1 MRYIPLLLR
10 YFALLLPFP
19 GSSPF
24 TFAMPSVF
32 FHFSD
37 WRFRPDGGLTRPP
50 PKPSPLTPAMPSYFV
65 IFFDRRFWLV
75 YLTLRLILS
84 HFRNAIGLGIFPEDA
99 FDWTAPWTLP
109 LSLSQCLWT
118 STFFCLALSACRRPE
133 TPFPP
138 LPWPVHPHSR
148 NAIGHSACR
157 RLEPPRPIPS
167 YFGKPPFIFALPF
180 FPTAISILGTVRR
193 RECSYETEQCHSYT
207 SPLNCQY
214 LRNGWSDRAEILGGD
229 WLCRGQKWQ

>member
-37 WRFRPDGGLTRPP
+37 WRFRPDGCLTPP

-99 FDWTAPWTLP
+99 FDWTAHWTLP
-109 LSLSQCLWT
+109 LSLSQALWT
-118 STFFCLALSACRRPE
+118 STFFCLALLACRRPE

-138 LPWPVHPHSR
+138 PPSHDPSTLTPAMPSGIRPVGALSPPDRSPLTLVNRLSFSHCHFFRRQYLSWERFVGENVPMKLS
-148 NAIGHSACR
+148 NAIHT
-157 RLEPPRPIPS
+157 L
-167 YFGKPPFIFALPF
+167 
-180 FPTAISILGTVRR
+180 
-193 RECSYETEQCHSYT
+193 HH
-207 SPLNCQY
+207 
-214 LRNGWSDRAEILGGD
+214 
-229 WLCRGQKWQ
+229 